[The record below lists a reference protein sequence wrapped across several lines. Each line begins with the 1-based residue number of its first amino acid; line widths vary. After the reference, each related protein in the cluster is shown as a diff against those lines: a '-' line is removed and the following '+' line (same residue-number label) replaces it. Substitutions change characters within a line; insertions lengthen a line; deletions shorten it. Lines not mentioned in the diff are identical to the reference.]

1 MSDSVVPYNPLEGER
16 ADVSIN
22 MLQDSSDEQVSIIVV
37 HKDRPEYLNIC
48 LQSIAVTSLNN
59 NYEIIVVD
67 NGSTLKDATDF
78 LDDLEE
84 QGECKVIRNK
94 ENLWWSKA
102 ANQGVKAADKRSK
115 YFVFMHAD
123 VVVTNPAW
131 IDLLINVSESQD
143 SGLVGVSM
151 HSYYMDKQK
160 IDFIE
165 EWCMLVTRECWE
177 DCGPFP
183 EELPMIGSP
192 FIFTMACQMADH
204 RPQIIRN
211 PIVHHYQIFGVDVNE
226 FERLSEAAMCVIPQL
241 MRNLQSKIRKK
252 TRANN

>member
-1 MSDSVVPYNPLEGER
+1 MDKRVPHSALDGER
-16 ADVSIN
+16 PEITIN
-22 MLQDSSDEQVSIIVV
+22 MLQDASDEQVSVIVV

-59 NYEIIVVD
+59 NYEIVVVD
-67 NGSTLKDATDF
+67 NGSTSKDAVDF

-84 QGECKVIRNK
+84 QGECKIVRNK

-102 ANQGVKAADKRSK
+102 ANQGAKAADKKSK
-115 YFVFMHAD
+115 YFIFMHAD

-151 HSYYMDKQK
+151 HSYYMEKQK

-177 DCGPFP
+177 DCGPFS
-183 EELPMIGSP
+183 EELPMIGAP
-192 FIFTMACQMADH
+192 FLFTMAAQHADH
-204 RPQIIRN
+204 KPQIIRN
-211 PIVHHYQIFGVDVNE
+211 PVVHHYAIFGLDVNS
-226 FERLSEAAMCVIPQL
+226 FETMSEVAQSKLPSL
-241 MRNLQSKIRKK
+241 LRDLQSKVKRKS
-252 TRANN
+252 

>member
-1 MSDSVVPYNPLEGER
+1 MSNVNAYNPLEGER
-16 ADVSIN
+16 PDVSIS
-22 MLQDSSDEQVSIIVV
+22 MLQDGSDEQVSIIVV

-59 NYEIIVVD
+59 NYEIVVVD
-67 NGSTLKDATDF
+67 NGSKLKDAIDF

-102 ANQGVKAADKRSK
+102 ANLGAKAADKKSK
-115 YFVFMHAD
+115 YFVFLHSD
-123 VVVTNPAW
+123 VVITNPAW
-131 IDLLINVSESQD
+131 LDLLINVSESQD

-165 EWCMLVTRECWE
+165 EWCMLVTRECW
-177 DCGPFP
+177 DDVGGFA
-183 EELPMIGSP
+183 EELPMIGAP
-192 FIFTMACQMADH
+192 FLFTMGAQFADH

-211 PIVHHYQIFGVDVNE
+211 PIVHHYAIFGLDVNS
-226 FERLSEAAMCVIPQL
+226 FEQHSETAMIRIPQL
-241 MRNLQSKIRKK
+241 MRDLQTKVKRRK
-252 TRANN
+252 RD